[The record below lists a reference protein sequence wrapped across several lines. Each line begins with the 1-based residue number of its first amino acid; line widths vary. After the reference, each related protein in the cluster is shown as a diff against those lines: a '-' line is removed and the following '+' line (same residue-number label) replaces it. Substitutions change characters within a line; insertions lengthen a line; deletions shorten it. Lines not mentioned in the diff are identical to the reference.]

1 MAEAGVSVTDIHGA
15 LARCSV
21 LHEHCQGFKR
31 AERPFHLELKR
42 FVQRDGERRERERL
56 STIRVYLIFVCKNG
70 Y

>member
-1 MAEAGVSVTDIHGA
+1 MAEVGVSVTDIHGA

-42 FVQRDGERRERERL
+42 FLFSGVERDVSGKDCL
-56 STIRVYLIFVCKNG
+56 PSGFI
-70 Y
+70 